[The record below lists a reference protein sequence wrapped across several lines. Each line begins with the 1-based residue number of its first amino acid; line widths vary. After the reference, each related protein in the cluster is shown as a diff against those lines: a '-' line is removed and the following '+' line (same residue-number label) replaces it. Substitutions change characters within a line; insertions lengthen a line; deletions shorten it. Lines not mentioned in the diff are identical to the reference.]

1 MLPTGADAR
10 NVPTPINDLRNND
23 LLQNNCIFLLG
34 KLRQPVEIK
43 IADSDNETRN
53 KYLFIYF
60 MVK

>member
-1 MLPTGADAR
+1 MQEMYL
-10 NVPTPINDLRNND
+10 TPVNDLRNND

>member
-10 NVPTPINDLRNND
+10 NVPTPVNDLRNDD

>member
-10 NVPTPINDLRNND
+10 NVPTPVNDLRNND

>member
-10 NVPTPINDLRNND
+10 NVPTPVNDLRNND

-53 KYLFIYF
+53 KYF
-60 MVK
+60 

>member
-10 NVPTPINDLRNND
+10 NVPTPVNDLRNND

-43 IADSDNETRN
+43 IADSDNETCN
-53 KYLFIYF
+53 KYIYTFF